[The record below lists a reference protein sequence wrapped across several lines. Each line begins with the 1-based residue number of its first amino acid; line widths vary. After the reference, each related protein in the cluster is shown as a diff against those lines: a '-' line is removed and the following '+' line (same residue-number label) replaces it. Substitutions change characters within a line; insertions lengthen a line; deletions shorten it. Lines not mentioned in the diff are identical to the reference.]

1 MECANP
7 VTKLPKPSFLL
18 IVQLHHLQAMLQL
31 GLIPNPATGNP
42 NAPNPAKARHELAL
56 LEILREKTAGN
67 LSEEEASMLD
77 QVIDTLGRAL
87 AEIKE

>member
-1 MECANP
+1 M
-7 VTKLPKPSFLL
+7 TKLPKPSFLL

-42 NAPNPAKARHELAL
+42 IVPNPAKARHELAL
-56 LEILREKTAGN
+56 LEILREKTMGN
-67 LSEEEASMLD
+67 LTDDEAAMID
-77 QVIDTLGRAL
+77 QVVDTLRRAL